1 MRDALQNTHE
11 QEVDVG
17 HFSKLKPEVEW
28 QEIPPCVFAGFDS
41 VVLEMLSTVLVDLV
55 QAAV

>member
-28 QEIPPCVFAGFDS
+28 QEIPPRIFAGFDCII
-41 VVLEMLSTVLVDLV
+41 LEMLSTVLVDLV